1 LHQHKTKFILRSI
14 FGEGEYSM
22 KNWMRRFGIL
32 TVLGAL
38 VCSALVAGCGGGG
51 EEEEAPTANAT
62 KPADDAGADE

>member
-1 LHQHKTKFILRSI
+1 
-14 FGEGEYSM
+14 M

-38 VCSALVAGCGGGG
+38 VCGALVAGCSGGG